1 MATRSLL
8 SLTELRVMLAIVVA
22 SANNDIYRKPTTS
35 MRLSSTRCRHLRCE
49 SRTLC
54 VFEVTVRIVRYRKAF
69 RVVAEVL
76 LGVVGVASIHAC
88 LKSVLDGL
96 ADVVH
101 AIAASWEVLR
111 TVFSIDDPLF
121 TGEGTAIYTVH

>member
-1 MATRSLL
+1 
-8 SLTELRVMLAIVVA
+8 MLAIIVA
-22 SANNDIYRKPTTS
+22 STNNDIYRKPTIS
-35 MRLSSTRCRHLRCE
+35 MCLSSTRSGVFRCE
-49 SRTLC
+49 SRALC
-54 VFEVTVRIVRYRKAF
+54 ILEVTVRIVRRNRRSQIRIVSYRKAF
-69 RVVAEVL
+69 RVVAEVP

-88 LKSVLDGL
+88 LKGVLDGL

-111 TVFSIDDPLF
+111 TVFSIDDPFF